1 MLNNN
6 KGAVLIMSYLVVSVL
21 LTLSLGVVYHS
32 LLEKKAYDVTKQR
45 TDAFYMAEAG
55 MDAALLSLRTNQFFT
70 GTGAANPVP
79 VQRGSQMIGQY
90 ANTVENIGGG
100 GFLRRVTAYGYVP
113 QMTPPVGVLQQ
124 TCELEGVVYVPIV
137 PPGNFFD
144 NAIYA
149 VEGVDFHGGTYS
161 VTGDVECGDDVTNTG
176 RSTGTINGDVA
187 EFDPN
192 VTQDAFYCLNFQSLQ
207 ALAREQTYS
216 YEGNTVNNNFTA
228 QDIEDGRPLPTSFWY
243 RPPTDPA
250 DPTTGVPNIVYIEG
264 PLVVRTN
271 NFAVGGF
278 ILVVGDL
285 TSPGITSSDEDAT
298 INGNVTVNGCLYTTG
313 DFTLNG
319 HGNSVI
325 DGGLW
330 TGGEAYL
337 QGNTAF
343 TYNADYMLAIK
354 NYVENHTPPT
364 LSLLS
369 WRQLQLNS

>member
-1 MLNNN
+1 MLNNE
-6 KGAVLIMSYLVVSVL
+6 KGAVLILSYLVVTVL
-21 LTLSLGVVYHS
+21 LTLSLGVVYQGI
-32 LLEKKAYDVTKQR
+32 LEKRSFDVTKQR
-45 TDAFYMAEAG
+45 ADAFYMAEAG
-55 MDAALLSLRTNQFFT
+55 MDAALVSLRTNQNYG
-70 GTGAANPVP
+70 GTGASNPVNAY
-79 VQRGSQMIGQY
+79 RGLQQIGQY
-90 ANTVENIGGG
+90 ANTVVDIGGG

-113 QMTPPVGVLQQ
+113 QMTPSPGVLQQ
-124 TCELEGVVYVPIV
+124 TCQVEGVVYVPII

-149 VEGVDFHGGTYS
+149 VDGVDFHGGTYS
-161 VTGDVECGDDVTNTG
+161 VTGDIECGDDVTNTG
-176 RSTGTINGDVA
+176 HSSGTVNGDIA
-187 EFDPN
+187 EFDAH
-192 VTQDAFYCLNFQSLQ
+192 VTQDSFYCLNFQSLQ
-207 ALAREQTYS
+207 ALAQQQTYS
-216 YEGNTVNNNFTA
+216 YEGHTVNNNFTT
-228 QDIEDGRPLPTSFWY
+228 QDLENRRPLPTSFWY
-243 RPPTDPA
+243 REPTDPE

-264 PLVVRTN
+264 PLIVRAN
-271 NFAVGGF
+271 NFEVGGF

-285 TSPGITSSDEDAT
+285 TSPGVTTSDEDAT

-343 TYNADYMLAIK
+343 TYNPDYMLAIK
-354 NYVENHTPPT
+354 HYVENNTPPT

-369 WRQLQLNS
+369 WRQLQLNN